1 MRTTEG
7 PRTPRPLIA
16 LGAACFLCAQGV
28 GAQGQDGV
36 GHRHDRHEREPLRV
50 VTTQPV
56 YAALV
61 REVGGDQVTVTSI
74 AAPAEDPH
82 FVRPKP
88 SFAVDIRRADVFVT
102 TGLDLELWVP
112 VLLDKASNPDVME
125 GGRGYVS
132 AYTGIRLLDVPASP
146 DRSAGDV
153 HVFGNPHLH
162 TDPLRALQVARNI
175 STGLQT
181 VAPDLEPALSANLE
195 AFSDRM
201 YRRLF
206 GDSLVDL
213 LGGAALADL
222 ALANR
227 LLPFLEA
234 QSHGG
239 SPLVDRL
246 DGWMKIAEAFRG
258 RQMICYHKNWAY
270 FEERFGVQCAEYVEP
285 KPGIPPTPGHVAK
298 LVDLMHN
305 RRIRVLLAASYFDRR
320 KVEAVAARGDA
331 RAVIVPL
338 NPGVAGVEDYLG
350 LVDLWIRSLAAAFGE
365 TAGPLIG
372 NAP

>member
-1 MRTTEG
+1 M
-7 PRTPRPLIA
+7 PRRLTVLA
-16 LGAACFLCAQGV
+16 VACFICSQAAGVAGQERAQ
-28 GAQGQDGV
+28 
-36 GHRHDRHEREPLRV
+36 HRHGRSERERLRV

-56 YAALV
+56 YAALA
-61 REVGGDQVTVTSI
+61 RAVGGDYVTVTSI
-74 AAPAEDPH
+74 AASAEDPH

-112 VLLDKASNPDVME
+112 VLLDKASNAEVME
-125 GGRGYVS
+125 GGRGYVT

-162 TDPLRALQVARNI
+162 TDPLRALQIARNI
-175 STGLQT
+175 VTGLRT
-181 VAPDLEPALSANLE
+181 VAPELASEFNANLD

-201 YRRLF
+201 YHRLF

-213 LGGAALADL
+213 LGGPALADL

-227 LLPFLEA
+227 LFPFLEA
-234 QSHGG
+234 QRHAGA
-239 SPLVDRL
+239 PLVDRL
-246 DGWMKIAEAFRG
+246 GGWMKTAEVFRG
-258 RQMICYHKNWAY
+258 RQMICYHKNWVY
-270 FEERFGVQCAEYVEP
+270 FQERFGVQCAEYVEP

-305 RRIRVLLAASYFDRR
+305 RGIHVLLAASYFDRR
-320 KVEAVAARGDA
+320 KVEAVAARGDG

-338 NPGVAGVEDYLG
+338 NPGVAGVEDYFG
-350 LVDLWIRSLAAAFGE
+350 LVDLWVNALAAAFGE
-365 TAGPLIG
+365 TAGPLAG
-372 NAP
+372 DAP